1 MECMIG
7 AGPSTYLGCLLIV
20 VESMMY
26 STQAAE
32 GEGFS
37 HPVIHLSGEAQ
48 MLFLMIESLL
58 EISLTLV
65 GQAQVTK
72 RSALC

>member
-1 MECMIG
+1 
-7 AGPSTYLGCLLIV
+7 
-20 VESMMY
+20 MY